1 MPEKLPARHYSD
13 REKIDQALLAL
24 VVTGGNASAAHT
36 QLEAAGINV
45 PRRTLQDWRT
55 RHAQR
60 YQQLQDQ
67 YGPQLEQQ
75 IVRNTRER
83 ISALDALEGDVIQKL
98 HEDLDSLEAKDKAN
112 ALKSITTSKAINVD
126 KLLTLTNRPSVIVSN
141 QSADD
146 LEAEI
151 ASIKRE
157 LLQEFGIDPT
167 TITDADVVDG

>member
-1 MPEKLPARHYSD
+1 MPEKLPAKRHYSD

-24 VVTGGNASAAHT
+24 VVTGGNAAAAHT
-36 QLEAAGINV
+36 HLEAAGVHV
-45 PRRTLQDWRT
+45 PERTIRNWREK
-55 RHAQR
+55 HLER

-83 ISALDALEGDVIQKL
+83 ISALDALEGDVIQAL
-98 HEDLDSLEAKDKAN
+98 HEDLDALEAKDKAN

-141 QSADD
+141 QTADD
-146 LEAEI
+146 LYREAAKI
-151 ASIKRE
+151 VLE
-157 LLQEFGIDPT
+157 LKDMGYDPES
-167 TITDADVVDG
+167 ITDAEIVEP